1 MGNFKNN
8 LIIFTMEDEMQN
20 AMADEM
26 APMMEAEAADKP
38 ADDDVSIARAQ
49 ELTPCCCCLCAC
61 SNEYTKDSRC
71 CGCFPI
77 KCGVITIGIFT
88 VLLTIYLVTMNF
100 FLILNEYIH
109 WYFPVVIL
117 VLLVPLCIGSSF
129 FVVFFTKDTAS
140 SRGKLFTACMFGI
153 ISTALIAVWIVC
165 YYVFIYK
172 NDTVF
177 TGQGDPQTNAYS
189 KMSKK
194 FYLFVVLAETTA
206 LCISYSYFICVTNRY
221 AQKMKGSDEGEATPV
236 EEEKKDEP
244 EPAKD
249 MEMDAAM

>member
-1 MGNFKNN
+1 M
-8 LIIFTMEDEMQN
+8 MDE
-20 AMADEM
+20 A
-26 APMMEAEAADKP
+26 APMMEAEKMEVAPP
-38 ADDDVSIARAQ
+38 AEDQVSIARNL
-49 ELTPCCCCLCAC
+49 EDSLKPCCCCLCAC

-77 KCGVITIGIFT
+77 KCGVLTIGIFT
-88 VLLTIYLVTMNF
+88 LLLTIYMVTMNF

-109 WYFPVVIL
+109 WYFPVIIL
-117 VLLVPLCIGSSF
+117 ILLAPMCIGSSF
-129 FVVFFTKDTAS
+129 FIVFFTKDTAS
-140 SRGKLFTACMFGI
+140 SRGKLFTACIFGI

-177 TGQGDPQTNAYS
+177 TGQGDPQSNSYS

-206 LCISYSYFICVTNRY
+206 LCIAYSYFICVTNRY
-221 AQKMKGSDEGEATPV
+221 AQNMKGK
-236 EEEKKDEP
+236 EEEEAEEKMEEMMMAEEKAP
-244 EPAKD
+244 E
-249 MEMDAAM
+249 EAAAE

>member
-1 MGNFKNN
+1 M
-8 LIIFTMEDEMQN
+8 
-20 AMADEM
+20 DEM
-26 APMMEAEAADKP
+26 APMMAAEEEKP
-38 ADDDVSIARAQ
+38 KQDDGVSIARER

-61 SNEYTKDSRC
+61 SNEYTKDSSC

-77 KCGVITIGIFT
+77 KCGVITLGAFT
-88 VLLTIYLVTMNF
+88 LILAIYMVTMNF

-117 VLLVPLCIGSSF
+117 VLLAPLCIGASF
-129 FVVFFTKDTAS
+129 FVTFFTKDTAS
-140 SRGKLFTACMFGI
+140 SRGRLFTACLLSL
-153 ISTALIAVWIVC
+153 ISFALVAVWIVC

-177 TGQGDPQTNAYS
+177 TGQGDPQSNAYS

-206 LCISYSYFICVTNRY
+206 LCVAYSYFICVTNRY
-221 AQKMKGSDEGEATPV
+221 ANNMKGDQ
-236 EEEKKDEP
+236 EEKPE
-244 EPAKD
+244 EPAEDKPAED
-249 MEMDAAM
+249 KPADDMMEM

>member
-1 MGNFKNN
+1 MDG
-8 LIIFTMEDEMQN
+8 EM
-20 AMADEM
+20 MDEM
-26 APMMEAEAADKP
+26 APMMAAEEEKP
-38 ADDDVSIARAQ
+38 KQDDGVSIAREQ

-61 SNEYTKDSRC
+61 SNEYTKDSSC

-77 KCGVITIGIFT
+77 KCGVITLGAFT
-88 VLLTIYLVTMNF
+88 LILAIYMVTMNF

-117 VLLVPLCIGSSF
+117 VLLAPLCIGASF
-129 FVVFFTKDTAS
+129 FVTFFTKDTAS
-140 SRGKLFTACMFGI
+140 SRGRLFTACLLSL
-153 ISTALIAVWIVC
+153 ISFALVAVWIVC

-177 TGQGDPQTNAYS
+177 TGQGDPQSNAYS

-206 LCISYSYFICVTNRY
+206 LCVAYSYFICVTNRY
-221 AQKMKGSDEGEATPV
+221 ANNMKGNQ
-236 EEEKKDEP
+236 EENPE
-244 EPAKD
+244 EPAEDKPAED
-249 MEMDAAM
+249 KPAEMEM

>member
-1 MGNFKNN
+1 M
-8 LIIFTMEDEMQN
+8 DEEM
-20 AMADEM
+20 MMDEA
-26 APMMEAEAADKP
+26 APMMEAEKMEEAPAAEDQ
-38 ADDDVSIARAQ
+38 VSIARNL
-49 ELTPCCCCLCAC
+49 EDSLKPCCCCLCSC
-61 SNEYTKDSRC
+61 SNEYTKDSSC

-77 KCGVITIGIFT
+77 KCGVLSIGIFT
-88 VLLTIYLVTMNF
+88 LLLTIYMVTMNF

-109 WYFPVVIL
+109 WYFPVIIL
-117 VLLVPLCIGSSF
+117 ILLVPMCIGSSF

-177 TGQGDPQTNAYS
+177 TGQGDPQSNSYS

-206 LCISYSYFICVTNRY
+206 LCIAYSYFICVTNRY
-221 AQKMKGSDEGEATPV
+221 AQNMKGK
-236 EEEKKDEP
+236 EEEEAEEKMEEMMMAEEKAP
-244 EPAKD
+244 E
-249 MEMDAAM
+249 EAAAE

>member
-1 MGNFKNN
+1 
-8 LIIFTMEDEMQN
+8 MEDEMQM
-20 AMADEM
+20 AMADEN
-26 APMMEAEAADKP
+26 APMMEAEKP
-38 ADDDVSIARAQ
+38 ADEDVSIAREQ

-61 SNEYTKDSRC
+61 SNEYTSDSRC

-77 KCGVITIGIFT
+77 KCGVLTIGIFT
-88 VLLTIYLVTMNF
+88 LLLTIYLVTMNF
-100 FLILNEYIH
+100 FLILNDYIH

-117 VLLVPLCIGSSF
+117 ILLAPMCIGSSF
-129 FVVFFTKDTAS
+129 FVVFFTKDTAA

-206 LCISYSYFICVTNRY
+206 LCIAYSYFICVTNRY
-221 AQKMKGSDEGEATPV
+221 TQKMKGSDEDEAP
-236 EEEKKDEP
+236 EEKKEEGDA
-244 EPAKD
+244 AKD

>member
-1 MGNFKNN
+1 MGN

-26 APMMEAEAADKP
+26 APMMEAEKP
-38 ADDDVSIARAQ
+38 AEEGAGEDVSIARTQ

-77 KCGVITIGIFT
+77 KCGVVAIGIFT

-100 FLILNEYIH
+100 FLILNDYIH
-109 WYFPVVIL
+109 WYFPVIIL
-117 VLLVPLCIGSSF
+117 ILLAPMCIGSSF

-177 TGQGDPQTNAYS
+177 TGQGDPQTNSYS

-206 LCISYSYFICVTNRY
+206 LCIAYSYFICVTNRY
-221 AQKMKGSDEGEATPV
+221 ADNMKGKP
-236 EEEKKDEP
+236 EEEKTPEEP
-244 EPAKD
+244 KED
-249 MEMDAAM
+249 

>member
-1 MGNFKNN
+1 M
-8 LIIFTMEDEMQN
+8 MMAAMDE
-20 AMADEM
+20 A
-26 APMMEAEAADKP
+26 APMMEAEKMDEAPP
-38 ADDDVSIARAQ
+38 AEDQVSIARNL
-49 ELTPCCCCLCAC
+49 EDSLKPCCCCLCSC
-61 SNEYTKDSRC
+61 SNEYTKDSSC

-77 KCGVITIGIFT
+77 KCGVLTIGIFT
-88 VLLTIYLVTMNF
+88 LLLTIYMVTMNF

-109 WYFPVVIL
+109 WYFPVIIL
-117 VLLVPLCIGSSF
+117 ILLVPMCIGSSF

-177 TGQGDPQTNAYS
+177 TGQGDPQSNSYS

-206 LCISYSYFICVTNRY
+206 LCIAYSYFICVTNRY
-221 AQKMKGSDEGEATPV
+221 AQNMKGK
-236 EEEKKDEP
+236 EEEEAEEKMEEMMMAEGKAP
-244 EPAKD
+244 E
-249 MEMDAAM
+249 EMAAAE

>member
-1 MGNFKNN
+1 
-8 LIIFTMEDEMQN
+8 
-20 AMADEM
+20 MADEENIM
-26 APMMEAEAADKP
+26 MMDEAAPMMEAEKKEETP
-38 ADDDVSIARAQ
+38 AEEEEEGVSIAREQ

-61 SNEYTKDSRC
+61 SNEYTKESRC

-77 KCGVITIGIFT
+77 KCGVVAIGIWT

-100 FLILNEYIH
+100 FLILNDYVH

-117 VLLVPLCIGSSF
+117 VLLAPMCIGSSF

-177 TGQGDPQTNAYS
+177 TGQGDPQTNSYS

-194 FYLFVVLAETTA
+194 FYLFIVLAETTA
-206 LCISYSYFICVTNRY
+206 LCVSYAYFICVTNRY
-221 AQKMKGSDEGEATPV
+221 ADKMKGQDAEDAAAAAV
-236 EEEKKDEP
+236 EEEK
-244 EPAKD
+244 PAAAEEEKPA
-249 MEMDAAM
+249 DAGEAAE

>member
-1 MGNFKNN
+1 
-8 LIIFTMEDEMQN
+8 MEDEMN
-20 AMADEM
+20 AMMGDEM
-26 APMMEAEAADKP
+26 APMMEAEKP
-38 ADDDVSIARAQ
+38 AEEETAEDVSIARTQ

-77 KCGVITIGIFT
+77 KCGVLAIGIFT
-88 VLLTIYLVTMNF
+88 VLLTIYMVTMNF
-100 FLILNEYIH
+100 FLILNDYIH
-109 WYFPVVIL
+109 WYFPVVII
-117 VLLVPLCIGSSF
+117 VLLAPMCIGSSF

-153 ISTALIAVWIVC
+153 ISTALIALWIVC

-206 LCISYSYFICVTNRY
+206 LCVAYSYFICVTNRY
-221 AQKMKGSDEGEATPV
+221 TQKMKGAEDAEAAAAAPV
-236 EEEKKDEP
+236 EDEKKEDE
-244 EPAKD
+244 A
-249 MEMDAAM
+249 AAMEEAM

>member
-1 MGNFKNN
+1 M
-8 LIIFTMEDEMQN
+8 DEEM
-20 AMADEM
+20 MMDEA
-26 APMMEAEAADKP
+26 APMMEAEKMEEAPAAEDQ
-38 ADDDVSIARAQ
+38 VSIARNL
-49 ELTPCCCCLCAC
+49 EDSLKPCCCCLCSC
-61 SNEYTKDSRC
+61 SNEYTKDSSC

-77 KCGVITIGIFT
+77 KCGVLSIGVFT
-88 VLLTIYLVTMNF
+88 LLLTIYMVTMNF

-117 VLLVPLCIGSSF
+117 ILLIPMCIGSSF

-165 YYVFIYK
+165 YYVFVYK

-177 TGQGDPQTNAYS
+177 TGQGDPQSNSYS

-206 LCISYSYFICVTNRY
+206 LCIAYSYFICVTNRY
-221 AQKMKGSDEGEATPV
+221 AQNMKGK
-236 EEEKKDEP
+236 EEEEEAEKMEEMMMAEEKAP
-244 EPAKD
+244 E
-249 MEMDAAM
+249 EMAAE

>member
-1 MGNFKNN
+1 M
-8 LIIFTMEDEMQN
+8 DEEMMM
-20 AMADEM
+20 AMDEA
-26 APMMEAEAADKP
+26 APMMEAEKMEEAPAAEDQ
-38 ADDDVSIARAQ
+38 VSIARNL
-49 ELTPCCCCLCAC
+49 EDSLKPCCCCLCSC
-61 SNEYTKDSRC
+61 SNEYTKDSSC

-77 KCGVITIGIFT
+77 KCGVLSIGIFT
-88 VLLTIYLVTMNF
+88 LLLTIYMVTMNF

-109 WYFPVVIL
+109 WYFPVIIL
-117 VLLVPLCIGSSF
+117 ILLVPMCIGSSF

-177 TGQGDPQTNAYS
+177 TGQGDPQSNSYS

-206 LCISYSYFICVTNRY
+206 LCIAYSYFICVTNRY
-221 AQKMKGSDEGEATPV
+221 AQNMKGK
-236 EEEKKDEP
+236 EEEEAEEKMEEMMMAEEKAP
-244 EPAKD
+244 ED
-249 MEMDAAM
+249 MAAE

>member
-1 MGNFKNN
+1 MDGEM
-8 LIIFTMEDEMQN
+8 ME
-20 AMADEM
+20 EM
-26 APMMEAEAADKP
+26 APMMAVEEEKP
-38 ADDDVSIARAQ
+38 KQDDGVSIAREQ

-61 SNEYTKDSRC
+61 SNEYTKDSSC

-77 KCGVITIGIFT
+77 KCGVITLGAFT
-88 VLLTIYLVTMNF
+88 LLLAIYMVTMNF

-117 VLLVPLCIGSSF
+117 VLLAPLCIGASF
-129 FVVFFTKDTAS
+129 FVTFFTKDTAS
-140 SRGKLFTACMFGI
+140 SRGRLFTACLLSL
-153 ISTALIAVWIVC
+153 ISFALVAVWIVC

-177 TGQGDPQTNAYS
+177 TGQGDPQSNAYS

-206 LCISYSYFICVTNRY
+206 LCVAYSYFICVTNRY
-221 AQKMKGSDEGEATPV
+221 ANNMKGNQ
-236 EEEKKDEP
+236 EENPE
-244 EPAKD
+244 EPAEDKPAED
-249 MEMDAAM
+249 KPAEMEM

>member
-1 MGNFKNN
+1 MGNFKKN
-8 LIIFTMEDEMQN
+8 LIIFTMDDEMQN
-20 AMADEM
+20 AMADEN
-26 APMMEAEAADKP
+26 APMMEDEKP
-38 ADDDVSIARAQ
+38 AEEEDVSIARTQ

-77 KCGVITIGIFT
+77 KCGVVAIGIFT

-100 FLILNEYIH
+100 FLILNDYIH

-117 VLLVPLCIGSSF
+117 VLLAPMCIGSSF

-165 YYVFIYK
+165 YYGFIYK

-206 LCISYSYFICVTNRY
+206 LCIAYSYFICVTNRY
-221 AQKMKGSDEGEATPV
+221 TQKMKGADEGEAPA
-236 EEEKKDEP
+236 EDEKKEG
-244 EPAKD
+244 EGEAKD
-249 MEMDAAM
+249 MGMDAEM

>member
-1 MGNFKNN
+1 M
-8 LIIFTMEDEMQN
+8 DEENM
-20 AMADEM
+20 MMDEA
-26 APMMEAEAADKP
+26 APMMEAEKMEEAEKP
-38 ADDDVSIARAQ
+38 EDAEDVSIARTQ

-77 KCGVITIGIFT
+77 KCGVVAIGAFT

-100 FLILNEYIH
+100 FLILNDYIH

-117 VLLVPLCIGSSF
+117 VLLAPMCIGSSF

-177 TGQGDPQTNAYS
+177 TGQGDPQTNSYS

-206 LCISYSYFICVTNRY
+206 LCVAYAYFICVTNRY
-221 AQKMKGSDEGEATPV
+221 AQKMKGEE
-236 EEEKKDEP
+236 EEEKKEEAEEEKP
-244 EPAKD
+244 KEEEMAGD
-249 MEMDAAM
+249 MAAAE

>member
-1 MGNFKNN
+1 MGMNK
-8 LIIFTMEDEMQN
+8 

-26 APMMEAEAADKP
+26 EPMMEAEKP
-38 ADDDVSIARAQ
+38 ADGEDVSIAREQ

-77 KCGVITIGIFT
+77 KCGVVAIGIFT

-100 FLILNEYIH
+100 FLILNDYIH

-117 VLLVPLCIGSSF
+117 VLLAPMCIGSSF

-140 SRGKLFTACMFGI
+140 SRGKLFTA
-153 ISTALIAVWIVC
+153 
-165 YYVFIYK
+165 
-172 NDTVF
+172 
-177 TGQGDPQTNAYS
+177 QGDPQTNAYS

-206 LCISYSYFICVTNRY
+206 LCVAYAYFICVTNRY
-221 AQKMKGSDEGEATPV
+221 AQKMKGADEGEPPA
-236 EEEKKDEP
+236 EEMMMAA
-244 EPAKD
+244 AKD

>member
-1 MGNFKNN
+1 MGNFKKN

-20 AMADEM
+20 AMADEN
-26 APMMEAEAADKP
+26 APMMEAEKP
-38 ADDDVSIARAQ
+38 EDGEDVSIARTQ
-49 ELTPCCCCLCAC
+49 ELTPCRCCLCAC

-77 KCGVITIGIFT
+77 KCGVVAIGIFT

-100 FLILNEYIH
+100 FLILNDYIH

-117 VLLVPLCIGSSF
+117 VLLAPMCIGSSF
-129 FVVFFTKDTAS
+129 FVVFFTKDTAA

-153 ISTALIAVWIVC
+153 ISSALIAVWIVC

-177 TGQGDPQTNAYS
+177 TGQGDPQTNASS

-194 FYLFVVLAETTA
+194 FYPFVVLAETTA
-206 LCISYSYFICVTNRY
+206 LCVAYSYFICVTNRY
-221 AQKMKGSDEGEATPV
+221 AQKMKGADEGEAPA
-236 EEEKKDEP
+236 EEEKKEDE
-244 EPAKD
+244 AKD

>member
-1 MGNFKNN
+1 
-8 LIIFTMEDEMQN
+8 MEDEMQN

-26 APMMEAEAADKP
+26 APMMEAEEKKE
-38 ADDDVSIARAQ
+38 ADDDVSIAREQ

-77 KCGVITIGIFT
+77 KCGVLTIGIFT
-88 VLLTIYLVTMNF
+88 VLLTIYMVTMNF
-100 FLILNEYIH
+100 FLILNDYIH

-117 VLLVPLCIGSSF
+117 VLLAPMCIGSSF

-177 TGQGDPQTNAYS
+177 TGQGDPQSNAYS

-206 LCISYSYFICVTNRY
+206 LCIAYSYFICVTNRY
-221 AQKMKGSDEGEATPV
+221 ADNMKGK
-236 EEEKKDEP
+236 EEEEAKEEGMMAEMEKAP
-244 EPAKD
+244 EE
-249 MEMDAAM
+249 EMAAAE

>member
-1 MGNFKNN
+1 MGNFKKN
-8 LIIFTMEDEMQN
+8 LIIFTMDDEMQN

-26 APMMEAEAADKP
+26 APMMEEEKP
-38 ADDDVSIARAQ
+38 ADGEDVSIAREQ

-77 KCGVITIGIFT
+77 KCGVVAIGIFT

-100 FLILNEYIH
+100 FLILNDYIH

-117 VLLVPLCIGSSF
+117 VLLAPLCIGSSF

-177 TGQGDPQTNAYS
+177 TGQGDPQTNSYS

-221 AQKMKGSDEGEATPV
+221 AQKMKGSDEEEAKEGEEMMMAAA
-236 EEEKKDEP
+236 EEPPKEAEG
-244 EPAKD
+244 
-249 MEMDAAM
+249 EM

>member
-1 MGNFKNN
+1 MGN
-8 LIIFTMEDEMQN
+8 LIIFAMEDEMQN

-26 APMMEAEAADKP
+26 APMMEAEKP
-38 ADDDVSIARAQ
+38 AEEGAGDDVSIAREQ

-77 KCGVITIGIFT
+77 KCGVLTIGIFT

-117 VLLVPLCIGSSF
+117 VLLAPLCIGSSF
-129 FVVFFTKDTAS
+129 FVVFFTKDTAA

-177 TGQGDPQTNAYS
+177 TGQGDPQTNSYS

-206 LCISYSYFICVTNRY
+206 LCIAYSYFICVTNRY
-221 AQKMKGSDEGEATPV
+221 AQKMKGEEEKE
-236 EEEKKDEP
+236 EEEKKDEEEKP
-244 EPAKD
+244 MEEMAGD
-249 MEMDAAM
+249 MAAAE

>member
-1 MGNFKNN
+1 MGNFKKNYYIN
-8 LIIFTMEDEMQN
+8 MDEENM
-20 AMADEM
+20 MMDEA
-26 APMMEAEAADKP
+26 APMMEAEKMEDAQSGADE
-38 ADDDVSIARAQ
+38 VSIARNL
-49 ELTPCCCCLCAC
+49 EDSLKPCCCCLCSC
-61 SNEYTKDSRC
+61 SNEYTKDSSC

-77 KCGVITIGIFT
+77 KCGVLSIGVFT
-88 VLLTIYLVTMNF
+88 LLLTIYMVTMNF

-109 WYFPVVIL
+109 WYFPVIIL
-117 VLLVPLCIGSSF
+117 ILLVPMCIGSSF

-177 TGQGDPQTNAYS
+177 TGQGDPQSSSYS

-206 LCISYSYFICVTNRY
+206 LCIAYAYFICVTNRY
-221 AQKMKGSDEGEATPV
+221 TQKMKGEEEEAAKAE
-236 EEEKKDEP
+236 EEEKPKE
-244 EPAKD
+244 E
-249 MEMDAAM
+249 EMAAAE

>member
-1 MGNFKNN
+1 
-8 LIIFTMEDEMQN
+8 MEDEM
-20 AMADEM
+20 AMMMADEM
-26 APMMEAEAADKP
+26 APMMDAEKP
-38 ADDDVSIARAQ
+38 AEDGEDVSIARET

-77 KCGVITIGIFT
+77 KCGVLAIGIFT

-100 FLILNEYIH
+100 FLILNDYIH

-117 VLLVPLCIGSSF
+117 VLLAPMCIGSSF

-206 LCISYSYFICVTNRY
+206 LCIAYSYFICVTNRY
-221 AQKMKGSDEGEATPV
+221 TQKMKGADEGETPEAV
-236 EEEKKDEP
+236 EEEKKEEAAP
-244 EPAKD
+244 
-249 MEMDAAM
+249 MEE

>member
-1 MGNFKNN
+1 
-8 LIIFTMEDEMQN
+8 ME
-20 AMADEM
+20 
-26 APMMEAEAADKP
+26 EAAPEDG
-38 ADDDVSIARAQ
+38 VSIARDL
-49 ELTPCCCCLCAC
+49 EGSLKPCCCCLCAC
-61 SNEYTKDSRC
+61 SNEYTKDSSC

-77 KCGVITIGIFT
+77 KCGVLTIGIFT
-88 VLLTIYLVTMNF
+88 VCLTIYMVTMNF

-117 VLLVPLCIGSSF
+117 ILLVPMCIGSSF

-177 TGQGDPQTNAYS
+177 TGQGDPQSNSYS

-206 LCISYSYFICVTNRY
+206 LCIAYSYFICVTARY
-221 AQKMKGSDEGEATPV
+221 QNKMKGDE
-236 EEEKKDEP
+236 EEEKKDEAAADDKK
-244 EPAKD
+244 EGEDKA
-249 MEMDAAM
+249 EGDAAA

>member
-1 MGNFKNN
+1 MGNFKKNYYIN
-8 LIIFTMEDEMQN
+8 MDEENM
-20 AMADEM
+20 MMDEA
-26 APMMEAEAADKP
+26 APMMEAEKMEDAQSGADE
-38 ADDDVSIARAQ
+38 VSIARNL
-49 ELTPCCCCLCAC
+49 EDSLKPCCCCLCSC
-61 SNEYTKDSRC
+61 SNEYTKDSSC

-77 KCGVITIGIFT
+77 KCGVLSIGVFT
-88 VLLTIYLVTMNF
+88 LLLTIYMVTMNF

-117 VLLVPLCIGSSF
+117 VLLVPMCIGSSF
-129 FVVFFTKDTAS
+129 FIVFFTKDTAS

-177 TGQGDPQTNAYS
+177 TGQGDPQSNSYS

-206 LCISYSYFICVTNRY
+206 LCIAYAYFICVTNRY
-221 AQKMKGSDEGEATPV
+221 TQKMKGEEEEAAKAE
-236 EEEKKDEP
+236 EEEKPKE
-244 EPAKD
+244 E
-249 MEMDAAM
+249 EMAAAE

>member
-1 MGNFKNN
+1 MGNFKKN

-20 AMADEM
+20 AMADEN
-26 APMMEAEAADKP
+26 APMMEAEKP
-38 ADDDVSIARAQ
+38 EDGEDVSIARTQ

-77 KCGVITIGIFT
+77 KCGVVAIGIFT
-88 VLLTIYLVTMNF
+88 VLLPIYLVTMNF
-100 FLILNEYIH
+100 FLILNDYIH

-117 VLLVPLCIGSSF
+117 VLLAPMCIGSSF

-165 YYVFIYK
+165 YY
-172 NDTVF
+172 
-177 TGQGDPQTNAYS
+177 
-189 KMSKK
+189 
-194 FYLFVVLAETTA
+194 
-206 LCISYSYFICVTNRY
+206 FICVTNRY
-221 AQKMKGSDEGEATPV
+221 AQKMKGADEGEKP
-236 EEEKKDEP
+236 EEEMM
-244 EPAKD
+244 A
-249 MEMDAAM
+249 ME